1 MAEVQEDVNPFDT
14 FPAEVVQDVEGL
26 IWLGHLE
33 DEFEFCGH
41 EFVLRTLKAE
51 EELQAALL
59 VKEYGDTIGQAK
71 AWAWANIAL
80 ALTSIDGDQD
90 FCPSLGPDKSGYARA
105 RFKWITSRWYWPVG
119 NYIFARYASL
129 VQRQADAVNAV
140 ADLSSRNLHT
150 STPSV
155 DSLIDKGVS
164 LEDLTPSNFDS
175 FPTS

>member
-1 MAEVQEDVNPFDT
+1 MEVKEEGNPFDE
-14 FPAEVVQDVEGL
+14 FQPQVVEDVEGL

-41 EFVLRTLKAE
+41 EFVIRTLKAE

-59 VKEYGDTIGQAK
+59 VKEWGDTIGQAK

-80 ALTSIDGDQD
+80 ALVSVDGDVD
-90 FCPSLGPDKSGYARA
+90 FCPPVGPDKSGYARA
-105 RFKWITSRWYWPVG
+105 RFKWVISRWYWPLG
-119 NYIFARYASL
+119 NYIFARFASL

-140 ADLSSRNLHT
+140 ADLSSRSLHT

-155 DSLIDKGVS
+155 DSLIDRDD
-164 LEDLTPSNFDS
+164 LPEDLMPSNFDS